1 MSVIIKKLVKL
12 SKEDLIEIFCEK
24 YKLDPSTAEIVFET
38 KTFGDFR
45 DEYEVITGIQI
56 TADEKQNK

>member
-1 MSVIIKKLVKL
+1 MGITIKKIVKL

-38 KTFGDFR
+38 KTCGNFR
-45 DEYEVITGIQI
+45 DEYEVTTGIQI
-56 TADEKQNK
+56 TANEKQNK

>member
-1 MSVIIKKLVKL
+1 MGVTIKKIVKL

-38 KTFGDFR
+38 KTVGNFR
-45 DEYEVITGIQI
+45 DEYEVATGIKI
-56 TADEKQNK
+56 IADEK